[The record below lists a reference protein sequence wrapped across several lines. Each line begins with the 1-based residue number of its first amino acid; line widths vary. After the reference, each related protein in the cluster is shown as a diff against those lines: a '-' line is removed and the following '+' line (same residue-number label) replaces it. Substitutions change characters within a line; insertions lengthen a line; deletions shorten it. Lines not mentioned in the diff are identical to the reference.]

1 MRIYDDNPFADGV
14 NVATLAVGDEVNLK
28 TGELVTITKLAE
40 AGMNRKQR
48 RLQRASEFVSRSIE
62 FDIVDRVVLRVPK

>member
-1 MRIYDDNPFADGV
+1 MRIHDDNPFAEDV

-40 AGMNRKQR
+40 VGMNRKQR